1 MKKAFKEFKNH
12 SIFYYILMFS
22 AMVVLIIAL
31 LGGYLYRFYYR
42 TLYNDFLSTNENYL
56 SSVSERHEYDMK
68 AFSNIALEMGISMD
82 IAAFKLDEQPE
93 KSIRLKERLN
103 QYTMV
108 SQNVSDI
115 FYAYHQDR
123 YIYDYRT
130 SADSERFFTS
140 GILLDATKP
149 ETFKELVYQKTREM
163 TALPEQNITGYLTGS
178 FKDVN
183 TNAVVYIYP
192 VVPKYWGNI
201 VFVVNSNYY
210 DELLAVPDNQKR
222 ENCLLWNGQII
233 VRRGNLGLS
242 KEALTETVRGGESGQ
257 EKVSIGGKSYLLT
270 TKEGGGGLT
279 YCSIQP
285 MGIFYD
291 KIMTQQWGIIFLL
304 LLCSIPASFLIVSLS
319 RGLMV
324 KVKGINILLNDEEE
338 SYYNLSNIESGIR
351 MLVETS
357 RETEKESAS
366 LRRTK
371 FLINFIRSEYPD
383 RESMEEMARK
393 AELCVDYRYFV
404 VLLMGDRGNSNE
416 RKAHEKMLGEV
427 AGAKGIEGYGMNLI
441 SNNQSL
447 FVLFSDEPERICRME
462 KRIFGIGKKYC
473 EEFIM
478 AASGLHDK
486 YEEASGAYLEADA
499 AFDNRFLMDNDEII
513 RYESL
518 ADRKEVHLL
527 PENYLKRLKNAI
539 RTGQEKE
546 ADGIVEEI
554 CQRLKREN
562 YTLLTFRLL
571 YNDIIHM
578 LVSEWNIGEGD
589 FKNIYSVFTLS
600 QCLTIQDFNDV
611 LCEVCHGL
619 MHIRQKEE
627 KDEPGLARKAVSY
640 MKENFRSVDLNMGAL
655 ADKLEVSPVT
665 LAVEFKSEM
674 GMSPSDYLALL
685 RMEQA
690 KELLRTTDMR
700 VKEVSLAVGYEDD
713 HVFMRRFKKYVGKT
727 PGQYRS
733 EA

>member
-1 MKKAFKEFKNH
+1 MRKALKAFKNQ

-22 AMVVLIIAL
+22 AMVVLIIGL

-42 TLYNDFLSTNENYL
+42 TLYNDFLSSNEAWL
-56 SSVSERHEYDMK
+56 SSVAGRHEYDMQT
-68 AFSNIALEMGISMD
+68 FSNVALEMGISMD

-103 QYTMV
+103 QYMAV
-108 SQNVSDI
+108 SQNISDI
-115 FYAYHQDR
+115 FYAYHQDN

-130 SADSERFFTS
+130 SADIDRFFTS
-140 GILLDATKP
+140 GIVLE
-149 ETFKELVYQKTREM
+149 ETEPWKFRELVYQDIREM
-163 TALPEQNITGYLTGS
+163 TALPEQSISGYLTGS

-183 TNAVVYIYP
+183 TDAVIYIYP
-192 VVPKYWGNI
+192 VAPKYWGNV

-210 DELLAVPDNQKR
+210 EELLSASEEQKR
-222 ENCLLWNGQII
+222 ETCLLYDGQII
-233 VRRGNLGLS
+233 TRRGNLGLS
-242 KEALTETVRGGESGQ
+242 GEALTEALAGAEDGQ
-257 EKVSIGGKSYLLT
+257 KKISIDGKSYLLT
-270 TKEGGGGLT
+270 AASGSGLT

-291 KIMTQQWGIIFLL
+291 KIMTQQWGIILL
-304 LLCSIPASFLIVSLS
+304 LLICSIPASFIIVSLS
-319 RGLMV
+319 RNLMG

-338 SYYNLSNIESGIR
+338 SYYNISNIESGIR
-351 MLVETS
+351 MLVENS

-383 RESMEEMARK
+383 RKSMEEMAHK
-393 AELCVDYRYFV
+393 AELCVDYRYFA

-416 RKAHEKMLGEV
+416 RKAHEKMLAEV
-427 AGAKGIEGYGMNLI
+427 ARAKGIEGYGMNLI

-447 FVLFSDEPERICRME
+447 FVIFGDEPERLCRIE
-462 KRIFGIGKKYC
+462 KSIFNIGKKYC

-478 AASGLHDK
+478 AVSGLHEK
-486 YEEASGAYLEADA
+486 FAEASEAYLEADA

-518 ADRKEVHLL
+518 ADTKEVHLL

-546 ADGIVEEI
+546 METTVEEI
-554 CQRLKREN
+554 CRRLKKEN

-578 LVSEWNIGEGD
+578 LVSEWNIGEGN
-589 FKNIYSVFTLS
+589 FKNIYNVFTLS
-600 QCLTIQDFNDV
+600 QCLTIQDFSDV
-611 LCEVCHGL
+611 LCEVCRSL
-619 MHIRQKEE
+619 MHIRQKKE
-627 KDEPGLARKAVSY
+627 KDAPGLAEAAIVY
-640 MKENFRSVDLNMGAL
+640 MKENFQSVDLNMGAL

-685 RMEQA
+685 RMEKA
-690 KELLRTTDMR
+690 RELLRSTDMR

-713 HVFMRRFKKYVGKT
+713 HVFMRRFKKYVGMT